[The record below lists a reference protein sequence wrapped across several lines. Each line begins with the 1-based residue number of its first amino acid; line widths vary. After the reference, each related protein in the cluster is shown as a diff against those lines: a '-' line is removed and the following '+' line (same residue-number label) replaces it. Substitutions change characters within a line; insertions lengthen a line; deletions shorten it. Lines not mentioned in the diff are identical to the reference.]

1 MIHDIGHLYQQ
12 HLQDDLN
19 FPRLISYPRCGSHW
33 FRYIMEYTL
42 EMPCIVSSYKF
53 SNPNID
59 QCWGL
64 HIHDRRL
71 DNSDCPP
78 TKNLKKVIYLWRNPV
93 DVIYSQL
100 RYDGNLPDVLT
111 TSSAEALNFGVDY
124 LIHEYGSHLQRYRFN
139 NSDIGEILEITYEQM
154 REDTKGII
162 SKSME
167 FLNLKFDKQKLQKV
181 ISECTKLKISQGIND
196 RSAIDMVAATQPEQH
211 KNNKEVFKSIYE
223 NLIINKL
230 KTVIGEMK

>member
-1 MIHDIGHLYQQ
+1 MIYDIEHLYRQ
-12 HLQDDLN
+12 HLQNNLE

-53 SNPNID
+53 ANPNIED
-59 QCWGL
+59 CWGL

-100 RYDGNLPDVLT
+100 RYDGKLPDIFSPSHIRSLDLDVK
-111 TSSAEALNFGVDY
+111 Y
-124 LIHEYGSHLQRYRFN
+124 LIREYANHLQRYRFKN
-139 NSDIGEILEITYEQM
+139 EDIAEFLEITYEQM
-154 REDTKGII
+154 KENTEAIMI
-162 SKSME
+162 KSMG
-167 FLNLKFDKQKLQKV
+167 FLNLKFDKEKLRKV
-181 ISECTKLKISQGIND
+181 ISECTKLKISQGIHD
-196 RSAIDMVAATQPEQH
+196 KPAIDMIAAIRPEQH
-211 KNNKEVFKSIYE
+211 KKNKDVFKSIYGKFITRE
-223 NLIINKL
+223 L
-230 KTVIGEMK
+230 KDLTEPKR